1 MKRNLKLVALL
12 LALVMV
18 LGSFAACKKDDAG
31 KDAEDKGQT
40 SGEQKG
46 NEDSKGGDDG
56 SDAEQVTI
64 EWWTPNWDEVESREM
79 ADEFM
84 AEHPEIKVNLVI
96 TEWDTYKNKIM
107 AAISTDNAPQLYTI
121 LTTDVA
127 QFAKLGLLSPLDDL
141 GANAGINFDDML
153 EAALDIASVDSKTY
167 GVPFR
172 HDGSGVWYNV
182 DMLNQVGYSE
192 FPKTWDELNEMCAK
206 IKEAGIV
213 EYAHAWPLGN
223 QPNAATR
230 MVQQLYSLGGDVL
243 SEDESESLL
252 NSPEAV
258 QALTNIVETLT
269 NGYASPSSLE
279 MDNTVLRDTFGA
291 GKLAFYIG
299 GPFDAA
305 TLESEYPELN
315 FASAVIPGVDGMG
328 VTTSNGWTIAMAEN
342 TKNKEEAA
350 LFLQYLTLPENQAR
364 LTDSFPASKTALE
377 YEQFST
383 PNLKPFAEQLTNSKP
398 EPAYAEWP
406 EMEPIIFSYM
416 QYALSESM
424 TPQEACNAMKT
435 DIDAI
440 LQ

>member
-1 MKRNLKLVALL
+1 MKRNMKAVVLL
-12 LALVMV
+12 LTLVMAIG
-18 LGSFAACKKDDAG
+18 LFAACKKDDANTVDK
-31 KDAEDKGQT
+31 KDQT
-40 SGEQKG
+40 SGQQSKSDKDAG
-46 NEDSKGGDDG
+46 SKDQDSGE
-56 SDAEQVTI
+56 EQVTI

-84 AEHPEIKVNLVI
+84 AENPGIKVNLVI
-96 TEWDTYKNKIM
+96 TEWDTYKSKIM
-107 AAISTDNAPQLYTI
+107 AAISTNNAPQLYTI

-141 GANAGINFDDML
+141 GANAGIDFDDML
-153 EAALDIASVDSKTY
+153 EAALDIATVDGKVY
-167 GVPFR
+167 GIPFR

-182 DMLNQVGYSE
+182 DMLNEVGYSE
-192 FPKTWDELNEMCAK
+192 FPTTWDELNEMCAK
-206 IKEAGIV
+206 IKEKGTV

-230 MVQQLYSLGGDVL
+230 FVQQLYSLGGNVL
-243 SEDESESLL
+243 SDDESESLV

-258 QALTNIVETLT
+258 QALTNIVDTIT

-279 MDNTVLRDTFGA
+279 MDNTILRDTFGA
-291 GKLAFYIG
+291 KQLAFYIG

-305 TLESEYPELN
+305 TLETEYPDLN

-342 TKNKEEAA
+342 TSNKEEAA

-364 LTDSFPASKTALE
+364 LTDSFPASMTALE

-383 PNLKPFAEQLTNSKP
+383 PNLKPFADQLSKSKP

-406 EMEPIIFSYM
+406 EMEPIVFSYM
-416 QYALSESM
+416 QYALSGTM
-424 TPQEACNAMKT
+424 TPEEACNAMKN